1 MCWMNR
7 VRVAAAALVLL
18 VCHPAALAGTKP
30 ISLAAFSDGI
40 KHWQDRHGKDYARY
54 EPQQVVEIADN
65 LLLHQRDN
73 GGWIENRDPARILDA
88 TERAALAAE
97 KSQASGSFDNR
108 NIYSQIEYLAAAFGQ
123 TGRAAYRDA
132 AARGLDYA
140 LAQQIASC
148 GGWPHTV
155 PGTASYHGHIT
166 IADEVTSGLL
176 GLLRKIAA
184 GADPFAYLDSATRA
198 RAKAALDRGDECVLR
213 LQIVQHGE
221 LTGWAGQ
228 YDPTTL
234 QPAQGR
240 AFELPS
246 IVSQE
251 TVEML
256 RYLMSIRR
264 PSAAQ
269 VESIE
274 SAVAWLRRSQIHG
287 VRLEK
292 VTLEKPVQYQYH
304 VATFD
309 YRLVDDASA
318 PPLWARFYDLVD
330 NSVVLAN
337 RDSVRVKNLA
347 DVHPERRSGY
357 AWFGT
362 WPAAL
367 LNEEYPA
374 WRARRSHRPRRRSSL
389 RRTPGS
395 SIPVIR

>member
-1 MCWMNR
+1 MKKFS
-7 VRVAAAALVLL
+7 VVTAALMTLM
-18 VCHPAALAGTKP
+18 CPPALADVSEPP
-30 ISLAAFSDGI
+30 ISLEAFSDGI

-54 EPQQVVEIADN
+54 QPQQFAEIANN
-65 LLLHQRDN
+65 LLLYQRDN

-88 TERAALAAE
+88 SEKAALVAE
-97 KSQASGSFDNR
+97 KKQATGSFDNR
-108 NIYSQIEYLAAAFGQ
+108 NIYSQIEYLAAAFGR
-123 TGRAAYRDA
+123 TRRTEYRDA
-132 AARGLDYA
+132 AARGLEYA

-155 PGTASYHGHIT
+155 PGTTTYHGYIT
-166 IADEVTSGLL
+166 IADEVTSGQLR
-176 GLLRKIAA
+176 LLRKISA
-184 GADPFAYLDSATRA
+184 GAGVFDYVDAATRA
-198 RAKAALDRGDECVLR
+198 RVKAALDRGDECVLK
-213 LQIVQHGE
+213 LQIVQDGK

-228 YDPTTL
+228 YDPATL
-234 QPAQGR
+234 KPAQGR

-256 RYLMSIRR
+256 RYLMSIEN
-264 PSAAQ
+264 PGATQ
-269 VESIE
+269 VKSIE
-274 SAVAWLRRSQIHG
+274 SAVDWLRRSQIRG

-309 YRLVDDASA
+309 YRLVDDANA
-318 PPLWARFYDLVD
+318 PPLWARFYDLQD

-337 RDSVRVKNLA
+337 RDSVRVKQLS

-357 AWFGT
+357 AWYGN

-367 LNEEYPA
+367 LNDEYPA
-374 WRARRSHRPRRRSSL
+374 WRARERR
-389 RRTPGS
+389 
-395 SIPVIR
+395 

>member
-1 MCWMNR
+1 MT
-7 VRVAAAALVLL
+7 L
-18 VCHPAALAGTKP
+18 VCHQPAHADSRSQP
-30 ISLAAFSDGI
+30 ISLAAFNDGI
-40 KHWQDRHGKDYARY
+40 KHWQDRHGTDYARY
-54 EPQQVVEIADN
+54 QPQQVTEIADN
-65 LLLHQRDN
+65 LLLYQRDN

-88 TERAALAAE
+88 TEQAALITE
-97 KSQASGSFDNR
+97 KSQTTGSFDNR

-123 TGRAAYRDA
+123 TRKAAYGGA

-140 LAQQIASC
+140 LSQQIASC
-148 GGWPHTV
+148 GGWPHSV
-155 PGTASYHGHIT
+155 PSTASYHRYIT

-176 GLLRKIAA
+176 RLLRKVSA
-184 GADPFAYLDSATRA
+184 GADPFGYIDAAKRA
-198 RAKAALDRGDECVLR
+198 RAKAALDRGDECVLK
-213 LQIVQHGE
+213 LQVVQDGK

-228 YDPTTL
+228 YDPATL

-256 RYLMSIRR
+256 RYLMSVRQ

-269 VESIE
+269 VKSIE
-274 SAVAWLRRSQIHG
+274 SAVAWLRRSQING

-292 VTLEKPVQYQYH
+292 LTLAKPVQYQYH

-309 YRLVDDASA
+309 YRLVDDANA
-318 PPLWARFYDLVD
+318 PPLWARFYDLKD
-330 NSVVLAN
+330 NSIVLAN
-337 RDSVRVKNLA
+337 RDSVRVK
-347 DVHPERRSGY
+347 DFSEVHPERRSGY
-357 AWFGT
+357 SWFGT

-374 WRARRSHRPRRRSSL
+374 WRARHPR
-389 RRTPGS
+389 
-395 SIPVIR
+395 

>member
-1 MCWMNR
+1 MNKFR
-7 VRVAAAALVLL
+7 VVAAALMCI
-18 VCHPAALAGTKP
+18 VCHPLVLADSRGEP

-40 KHWQDRHGKDYARY
+40 KHWQDRHGTDYPRY
-54 EPQQVVEIADN
+54 PPQQITDIADN
-65 LLLHQRDN
+65 LLLYQRDN

-88 TERAALAAE
+88 KEKAALVAE
-97 KSQASGSFDNR
+97 KSQATGSFDNR

-123 TGRAAYRDA
+123 TRKAAYRDA

-140 LAQQIASC
+140 LAQQITGC

-155 PGTASYHGHIT
+155 PGTSSYHPYIT

-176 GLLRKIAA
+176 RLLRKVSA
-184 GADPFAYLDSATRA
+184 GADPFVYLDAATRT
-198 RAKAALDRGDECVLR
+198 RAKAALGRGDECVLK
-213 LQIVQHGE
+213 LQVVQKGR

-228 YDPTTL
+228 YDPQTL

-256 RYLMSIRR
+256 RYLMSVEQ

-269 VESIE
+269 VNAIE
-274 SAVAWLRRSQIHG
+274 SAVAWLRRSQISG

-292 VTLEKPVQYQYH
+292 VTLAKPVQYQYH

-309 YRLVDDASA
+309 HRLVDDANAS
-318 PPLWARFYDLVD
+318 PLWARFYDLQD
-330 NSVVLAN
+330 NSIVLAN
-337 RDSVRVKNLA
+337 RDSVRVK
-347 DVHPERRSGY
+347 DFSEVHPERRSGY

-362 WPAAL
+362 WPAVL

-374 WRARRSHRPRRRSSL
+374 WRVRHPR
-389 RRTPGS
+389 
-395 SIPVIR
+395 

>member
-1 MCWMNR
+1 MR
-7 VRVAAAALVLL
+7 TFLVVTALSSF
-18 VCHPAALAGTKP
+18 VCHPIAHAEAGSQP

-40 KHWQDRHGKDYARY
+40 KHWQDRHGTGYARY
-54 EPQQVVEIADN
+54 EPRQISGIADN
-65 LLLHQRDN
+65 LLLYQRDN

-88 TERAALAAE
+88 TEKSAIVAE
-97 KSQASGSFDNR
+97 KAQATGSFDNR
-108 NIYSQIEYLAAAFGQ
+108 NIYSQIEYLAAAFGR
-123 TGRAAYRDA
+123 TGNPAYRDA

-140 LAQQIASC
+140 LAQQIGKC

-155 PGTASYHGHIT
+155 PGTSSYHRYIT

-176 GLLRKIAA
+176 RLLRKVSS
-184 GADPFAYLDSATRA
+184 GADPFGHVDPATRA
-198 RAKAALDRGDECVLR
+198 RAKAALDRGDECVLK
-213 LQIVQHGE
+213 LQVVQDGE

-228 YDPTTL
+228 YDPETL
-234 QPAQGR
+234 KSAQGR

-246 IVSQE
+246 VVSQE

-256 RYLMSIRR
+256 RYLMSVRE

-269 VESIE
+269 VKSIE
-274 SAVAWLRRSQIHG
+274 SAVAWLRRSRIEG

-292 VTLEKPVQYQYH
+292 VTLAKPVQYQYH

-309 YRLVDDASA
+309 YRLVEDANA
-318 PPLWARFYDLVD
+318 PPLWARFYDLED
-330 NSVVLAN
+330 NSIVLAN
-337 RDSVRVKNLA
+337 RDSVRVK
-347 DVHPERRSGY
+347 DFSEIHPERRSGY

-374 WRARRSHRPRRRSSL
+374 WRGRRPR
-389 RRTPGS
+389 
-395 SIPVIR
+395 

>member
-1 MCWMNR
+1 MIK
-7 VRVAAAALVLL
+7 VLVVAAALM
-18 VCHPAALAGTKP
+18 ALAATKSEP
-30 ISLAAFSDGI
+30 IPLAAFSDGI

-54 EPQQVVEIADN
+54 EPGQVTEIADN
-65 LLLHQRDN
+65 LLLYQRNN
-73 GGWIENRDPARILDA
+73 GGWVENRDPARILDDKEK
-88 TERAALAAE
+88 TALLAE
-97 KSQASGSFDNR
+97 KSEARSSFDNR

-123 TGRAAYRDA
+123 TGRTAYRDA

-140 LAQQIASC
+140 LAQQITSC

-176 GLLRKIAA
+176 RLLRKISA
-184 GADPFAYLDSATRA
+184 GAEPFGYVDSATRT
-198 RAKAALDRGDECVLR
+198 RAKSALDRGDECVLK
-213 LQIVQHGE
+213 LQVLQDGK

-228 YDPTTL
+228 YDPVTL
-234 QPAQGR
+234 KPAQGR

-256 RYLMSIRR
+256 RYLLSIQE

-269 VESIE
+269 VKAIE
-274 SAVAWLRRSQIHG
+274 SAVDWLRRSQIKG

-309 YRLVDDASA
+309 YRLVDDANA
-318 PPLWARFYDLVD
+318 PPLWARFYDLDD
-330 NSVVLAN
+330 NSIVLAN
-337 RDSVRVKNLA
+337 RDSVRVK
-347 DVHPERRSGY
+347 DFSEIHPERRSGY

-367 LNEEYPA
+367 LNDEYPA
-374 WRARRSHRPRRRSSL
+374 WRARHPR
-389 RRTPGS
+389 
-395 SIPVIR
+395 

>member
-1 MCWMNR
+1 MIKTA
-7 VRVAAAALVLL
+7 VITAALMTLA
-18 VCHPAALAGTKP
+18 CHPQALAESKNEP
-30 ISLAAFSDGI
+30 IPLTAFSDGI

-54 EPQQVVEIADN
+54 QPRQVTEIADN
-65 LLLHQRDN
+65 LLLYQRNN

-88 TERAALAAE
+88 AEKAALVAE
-97 KSQASGSFDNR
+97 KAEDRSSFDNR

-123 TGRAAYRDA
+123 TGKVVYRDA
-132 AARGLDYA
+132 AARGLEYA
-140 LAQQIASC
+140 LAQQISGC

-155 PGTASYHGHIT
+155 PGTASYHGYIT

-176 GLLRKIAA
+176 RLLRKISA
-184 GADPFAYLDSATRA
+184 GAYPFGYIDSPTRE
-198 RAKAALDRGDECVLR
+198 RAKAALDRGDECVLK
-213 LQIVQHGE
+213 LQVVQNGT

-228 YDPTTL
+228 YDPVSL

-256 RYLMSIRR
+256 RYLMSIRQ
-264 PSAAQ
+264 PSAPQ
-269 VESIE
+269 VTAIE
-274 SAVAWLRRSQIHG
+274 SAVDWLRRSQIHG

-309 YRLVDDASA
+309 YRLVDYANA
-318 PPLWARFYDLVD
+318 PPLWARFYDLKD
-330 NSVVLAN
+330 NSIVLAN
-337 RDSVRVKNLA
+337 RDSVRVK
-347 DVHPERRSGY
+347 DFSEIHPERRSGY

-367 LNEEYPA
+367 LDQEYPA
-374 WRARRSHRPRRRSSL
+374 WRAL
-389 RRTPGS
+389 R
-395 SIPVIR
+395 

>member
-1 MCWMNR
+1 MR
-7 VRVAAAALVLL
+7 KVYVAAVLL
-18 VCHPAALAGTKP
+18 SLACHAVAVAGTKSEP

-54 EPQQVVEIADN
+54 QPGQITEIADN
-65 LLLHQRDN
+65 LLLYQRDN

-88 TERAALAAE
+88 AE
-97 KSQASGSFDNR
+97 KAELVAEKAEARSSFDNR

-123 TGRAAYRDA
+123 TGKAAYRDA

-155 PGTASYHGHIT
+155 PGTSSYHGYIT

-176 GLLRKIAA
+176 RLLRKISA
-184 GADPFAYLDSATRA
+184 GADPFGYVDAATRA
-198 RAKAALDRGDECVLR
+198 RTKAALDRGDECVLK
-213 LQIVQHGE
+213 LQIVQNAQ

-228 YDPTTL
+228 YDPESL

-256 RYLMSIRR
+256 RYLMSIQK

-269 VESIE
+269 VKSIE
-274 SAVAWLRRSQIHG
+274 SAVAWLRHSQIAG
-287 VRLEK
+287 ARLEK

-309 YRLVDDASA
+309 YRLVDDANA
-318 PPLWARFYDLVD
+318 PPLWARFYDLKD
-330 NSVVLAN
+330 NSIVLAN
-337 RDSVRVKNLA
+337 RDSVRVK
-347 DVHPERRSGY
+347 DFSEIHPERRSGY

-374 WRARRSHRPRRRSSL
+374 WRVRHSR
-389 RRTPGS
+389 
-395 SIPVIR
+395 

>member
-1 MCWMNR
+1 MNN
-7 VRVAAAALVLL
+7 VRAVAAALMSLVSDL
-18 VCHPAALAGTKP
+18 ALADAKDGP
-30 ISLAAFSDGI
+30 ISLAAFGDGI
-40 KHWQDRHGKDYARY
+40 KHWQDRHGSDYARY
-54 EPQQVVEIADN
+54 RPEQVTEIADN
-65 LLLHQRDN
+65 LLLYQRVN

-88 TERAALAAE
+88 TEKAALVAE
-97 KSQASGSFDNR
+97 KAQSRGSFDNR

-123 TGRAAYRDA
+123 TRKAAYRDA

-140 LAQQIASC
+140 LGKQIAGC

-155 PGTASYHGHIT
+155 PGTSSYHGYIT

-176 GLLRKIAA
+176 RLLRKVSA
-184 GADPFAYLDSATRA
+184 GAEPFGYIDAATRA
-198 RAKAALDRGDECVLR
+198 RAKAALDRGDECVLK
-213 LQIVQHGE
+213 LQVVQAGR

-228 YDPTTL
+228 YDPKTL
-234 QPAQGR
+234 KPAQGR

-256 RYLMSIRR
+256 RYLMSIQR
-264 PSAAQ
+264 PTAEQINA
-269 VESIE
+269 IE
-274 SAVAWLRRSQIHG
+274 SAVAWLRRSQLDG

-292 VTLEKPVQYQYH
+292 ITLAKPVQYQYH

-309 YRLVDDASA
+309 YRLVDDADAS
-318 PPLWARFYDLVD
+318 PLWARFYDLED
-330 NSVVLAN
+330 NGVVLAN
-337 RDSVRVKNLA
+337 RDSVRVKEFSEI
-347 DVHPERRSGY
+347 HPERRSGY

-374 WRARRSHRPRRRSSL
+374 WRVRHPR
-389 RRTPGS
+389 
-395 SIPVIR
+395 

>member
-1 MCWMNR
+1 MSK
-7 VRVAAAALVLL
+7 VRIAAAALMLL
-18 VCHPAALAGTKP
+18 ACNPMAHAATKNEP

-40 KHWQDRHGKDYARY
+40 KHWQDRHGTGYARY
-54 EPQQVVEIADN
+54 QPQQTPEIADN
-65 LLLHQRDN
+65 LLLYQRDN
-73 GGWIENRDPARILDA
+73 GGWIENRDPARILDT
-88 TERAALAAE
+88 TEKAALIAE
-97 KSQASGSFDNR
+97 KSQATGSFDNR
-108 NIYSQIEYLAAAFGQ
+108 NIYSQIEYLAATFGQ
-123 TGRAAYRDA
+123 TRKAAYRDA

-140 LAQQIASC
+140 LAQQIAGC

-155 PGTASYHGHIT
+155 PGTSSYHRYIT

-176 GLLRKIAA
+176 RLLRKVSA
-184 GADPFAYLDSATRA
+184 GAEPFGYIDPATRA
-198 RAKAALDRGDECVLR
+198 RAKAALDRGDECVLK
-213 LQIVQHGE
+213 LQVVQNGQ

-228 YDPTTL
+228 YDPQTL

-256 RYLMSIRR
+256 RYLMSIQQ

-269 VESIE
+269 INAIE
-274 SAVAWLRRSQIHG
+274 SAVAWLRLSQIKG

-309 YRLVDDASA
+309 HRLVDDADA
-318 PPLWARFYDLVD
+318 PPLWARFYDLQD
-330 NSVVLAN
+330 NSIVLAN
-337 RDSVRVKNLA
+337 RDSVRVKNFSE
-347 DVHPERRSGY
+347 VHPERRSGY

-374 WRARRSHRPRRRSSL
+374 WRDRHPR
-389 RRTPGS
+389 
-395 SIPVIR
+395 

>member
-1 MCWMNR
+1 MTRTILAAILLMSAQLPC
-7 VRVAAAALVLL
+7 VAQD
-18 VCHPAALAGTKP
+18 KP
-30 ISLAAFSDGI
+30 DEQAIDPREAISLAAFSDGI

-54 EPQQVVEIADN
+54 QPQQITGIADN
-65 LLLHQRDN
+65 LLLYQRDN

-88 TERAALAAE
+88 AEKAALAAE
-97 KSQASGSFDNR
+97 KSQARSSFDNR

-123 TGRAAYRDA
+123 TGKATYRDA

-155 PGTASYHGHIT
+155 PGTASYHGYIT

-176 GLLRKIAA
+176 RLLRKISA
-184 GADPFAYLDSATRA
+184 GAGPFGYVDAATRA
-198 RAKAALDRGDECVLR
+198 RATAALDRGDECVLR
-213 LQIVQHGE
+213 LQIVQDGK

-228 YDPTTL
+228 YDPQTL

-256 RYLMSIRR
+256 RYLMSIQQ

-269 VESIE
+269 VKSIE
-274 SAVAWLRRSQIHG
+274 SAVDWLRRSQISG

-292 VTLEKPVQYQYH
+292 VTLPKPVQYEYH

-309 YRLVDDASA
+309 YRLVDDANA
-318 PPLWARFYDLVD
+318 PPLWARFYDLKD
-330 NSVVLAN
+330 NSIVLAN
-337 RDSVRVKNLA
+337 RDSVRVK
-347 DVHPERRSGY
+347 DFSEIHPERRSGY
-357 AWFGT
+357 SWFGT
-362 WPAAL
+362 WPAKL

-374 WRARRSHRPRRRSSL
+374 WRGRQPR
-389 RRTPGS
+389 
-395 SIPVIR
+395 

>member
-1 MCWMNR
+1 MHKAY
-7 VRVAAAALVLL
+7 VVVAVLVAA
-18 VCHPAALAGTKP
+18 VCHPAANADSPDQP

-40 KHWQDRHGKDYARY
+40 KHWQDRHGTDYARY
-54 EPQQVVEIADN
+54 QPRQVAEIADN
-65 LLLHQRDN
+65 LLLYQRDN
-73 GGWIENRDPARILDA
+73 GAWIENRDPARILDA
-88 TERAALAAE
+88 TEKAAIEAE
-97 KSQASGSFDNR
+97 KVQTTGSFDNR

-123 TGRAAYRDA
+123 TRKSAYKDA

-155 PGTASYHGHIT
+155 PGTSSYHRYIT

-176 GLLRKIAA
+176 RLLRKISA
-184 GADPFAYLDSATRA
+184 GTDPFGYVDAATRA
-198 RAKAALDRGDECVLR
+198 RAKAALVRGDECVLK
-213 LQIVQHGE
+213 LQVVRKGE
-221 LTGWAGQ
+221 ITGWAGQ
-228 YDPTTL
+228 YDPETL

-256 RYLMSIRR
+256 RYLMSIQQ
-264 PSAAQ
+264 PSTAQ
-269 VESIE
+269 VNAIE
-274 SAVAWLRRSQIHG
+274 SAVAWLRRSQMSG

-309 YRLVDDASA
+309 HRLVDDANA
-318 PPLWARFYDLVD
+318 PPLWARFYDLED

-337 RDSVRVKNLA
+337 RDSVRVK
-347 DVHPERRSGY
+347 DFSQVHPERRSGY

-362 WPAAL
+362 WPASL
-367 LNEEYPA
+367 LNEEYPG
-374 WRARRSHRPRRRSSL
+374 WRARAGAATR
-389 RRTPGS
+389 
-395 SIPVIR
+395 

>member
-1 MCWMNR
+1 MSTAR
-7 VRVAAAALVLL
+7 VVAASLLLL
-18 VCHPAALAGTKP
+18 VCRPVTHADTQSQP

-54 EPQQVVEIADN
+54 QPRQISEIADN
-65 LLLHQRDN
+65 LLLYQRDN
-73 GGWIENRDPARILDA
+73 GGWIENRDPARILGA
-88 TERAALAAE
+88 TEKAALVAE
-97 KSQASGSFDNR
+97 KAQALGSFDNR
-108 NIYSQIEYLAAAFGQ
+108 NIYSQIEYLAAAFEQ
-123 TGRAAYRDA
+123 TRRTAYRDA

-155 PGTASYHGHIT
+155 PGTASYHRFIT

-176 GLLRKIAA
+176 RMLRKISA
-184 GADPFAYLDSATRA
+184 GADPFGYVDAATRA
-198 RAKAALDRGDECVLR
+198 RAQAAVDRGDECVLR
-213 LQIVQHGE
+213 LQVVQDGE

-228 YDPTTL
+228 YDPATL
-234 QPAQGR
+234 RPAQGR

-256 RYLMSIRR
+256 RYLMSIQQ

-269 VESIE
+269 VNSIE
-274 SAVAWLRRSQIHG
+274 SAVAWLGRSQMRG
-287 VRLEK
+287 ARLEK
-292 VTLEKPVQYQYH
+292 VSLSKPVQYQFH

-309 YRLVDDASA
+309 HRLVQDANA
-318 PPLWARFYDLVD
+318 PPLWARFYDLED
-330 NSVVLAN
+330 NSIVLAN
-337 RDSVRVKNLA
+337 RDSVRVK
-347 DVHPERRSGY
+347 DFSEVHPERRSGY

-367 LNEEYPA
+367 LEEEYPA
-374 WRARRSHRPRRRSSL
+374 WRIRHPR
-389 RRTPGS
+389 
-395 SIPVIR
+395 

>member
-1 MCWMNR
+1 MIK
-7 VRVAAAALVLL
+7 VSVFAAVLSAF
-18 VCHPAALAGTKP
+18 VCHSPAIAETTTEP

-54 EPQQVVEIADN
+54 RPEQVAEIADN
-65 LLLHQRDN
+65 ILLYQRDI
-73 GGWIENRDPARILDA
+73 GAWIENRDPARILDSSDKA
-88 TERAALAAE
+88 QIVAE
-97 KSQASGSFDNR
+97 KAEARGSFDNR

-123 TGRAAYRDA
+123 TRKPVYRDA

-155 PGTASYHGHIT
+155 PGTTPYHPYIT
-166 IADEVTSGLL
+166 IADEVTSGML

-184 GADPFAYLDSATRA
+184 GADPFRHIDPATRA
-198 RAKAALDRGDECVLR
+198 RAKAALDRGDACVLK
-213 LQIVQHGE
+213 LQIVQDGK

-228 YDPTTL
+228 YDPATL
-234 QPAQGR
+234 RPAQGR

-251 TVEML
+251 TVAML
-256 RYLMSIRR
+256 RYLMSVPQ
-264 PSAAQ
+264 PSDAQ
-269 VESIE
+269 VKAIE
-274 SAVAWLRRSQIHG
+274 GAVDWLRRSQVRG

-292 VTLEKPVQYQYH
+292 VALEKPVQYQYH

-309 YRLVDDASA
+309 YRLVDDANA
-318 PPLWARFYDLVD
+318 PPLWARFYDLGD
-330 NSVVLAN
+330 NSIVLAN
-337 RDSVRVKNLA
+337 RDSVRVK
-347 DVHPERRSGY
+347 DFSEIHPERRSGY

-362 WPAAL
+362 WPATL

-374 WRARRSHRPRRRSSL
+374 WRARLAR
-389 RRTPGS
+389 
-395 SIPVIR
+395 

>member
-1 MCWMNR
+1 MKKLQI
-7 VRVAAAALVLL
+7 AAAVLL
-18 VCHPAALAGTKP
+18 TLVCQGLALAASKNES

-54 EPQQVVEIADN
+54 EPQQVTEIADN
-65 LLLHQRDN
+65 LLLYQRDN

-88 TERAALAAE
+88 SEKEALVAE
-97 KSQASGSFDNR
+97 KAEARGSFDNR

-123 TGRAAYRDA
+123 TGKVVYRDA
-132 AARGLDYA
+132 AARGLEYA
-140 LAQQIASC
+140 LAQQISGC

-155 PGTASYHGHIT
+155 PGTASYHGYIT

-176 GLLRKIAA
+176 RLLRKISA
-184 GADPFAYLDSATRA
+184 GADPFGYVDSATRA
-198 RAKAALDRGDECVLR
+198 RARAALDRGNECVLK
-213 LQIVQHGE
+213 LQVVQDGK

-228 YDPTTL
+228 YDPVSL
-234 QPAQGR
+234 QPAMGR

-256 RYLMSIRR
+256 RYLMSIQQ
-264 PSAAQ
+264 PSAVQMRA
-269 VESIE
+269 IE
-274 SAVAWLRRSQIHG
+274 GAVDWLRRSQIRG
-287 VRLEK
+287 ARLEK
-292 VTLEKPVQYQYH
+292 VMLEKPVQYQYH

-309 YRLVDDASA
+309 YRLVDDANA
-318 PPLWARFYDLVD
+318 PPLWARFYDLND

-337 RDSVRVKNLA
+337 RDSVRVKNLS

-357 AWFGT
+357 AWYGT

-374 WRARRSHRPRRRSSL
+374 WQVRHSRKRR
-389 RRTPGS
+389 
-395 SIPVIR
+395 